1 MTSFEDRGPAVATP
15 PDIAFLRAHVAHVLA
30 LVGGAGLSPVAPGTV
45 GALIGIPVGLAL
57 ALTGPLVA
65 GLVLAAAGIVGI
77 WACGTTARHAGVHDH
92 QAIVLDETWAMAM
105 VAAFVPAGF
114 LPVLL
119 GFLAFRLFDIAKPWP
134 IGVIDRRVGS
144 GFGIMLDDA
153 VAALF
158 ALAAVHGA
166 VWLFGL

>member
-1 MTSFEDRGPAVATP
+1 MSRLDERSPSVAAP
-15 PDIAFLRAHVAHVLA
+15 PDIAFLRGHVAHMLA

-45 GALIGIPVGLAL
+45 GALVGIPFGLCLAL
-57 ALTGPLVA
+57 AGPLVA
-65 GLVLAAAGIVGI
+65 ALGLAAVAGLGI

-92 QAIVLDETWAMAM
+92 PAIVLDETWAMAA
-105 VAAFVPAGF
+105 VAAFAPAGIVP
-114 LPVLL
+114 LVI

-144 GFGIMLDDA
+144 GLGIMLDDA

-158 ALAAVHGA
+158 ALLTVHLLA
-166 VWLFGL
+166 RGLGL

>member
-1 MTSFEDRGPAVATP
+1 MTSLDERAPADAAP
-15 PDIAFLRAHVAHVLA
+15 PDIAFLRGHLAHMLA

-45 GALIGIPVGLAL
+45 GALVGIPFGLAL
-57 ALTGPLVA
+57 ALAGPLIA
-65 GLVLAAAGIVGI
+65 LFVLAAVAVLGI

-92 QAIVLDETWAMAM
+92 PAIVLDETWAMAA
-105 VAAFVPAGF
+105 VAAFVPAGI
-114 LPVLL
+114 LPVVI

-144 GFGIMLDDA
+144 GLGIMLDDA

-158 ALAAVHGA
+158 ALVAVYLL
-166 VWLFGL
+166 VRGLGL